1 VTSPI
6 SETPSI
12 GALVADWLSATSSRM
27 RITTELFFADARLA
41 AISVT
46 LMVLM
51 GVLSAVF
58 LLGAWGLAV
67 AGLVA
72 VALQFGIALWLTL
85 ASLGLLHAIGA
96 WLLWRGAV
104 GISRYL
110 NFAATRQQ
118 FRESEV
124 VHNDVD
130 TATAAR

>member
-1 VTSPI
+1 
-6 SETPSI
+6 
-12 GALVADWLSATSSRM
+12 M
-27 RITTELFFADARLA
+27 RLTTELVFAEARLA

-51 GVLSAVF
+51 GILSAVF
-58 LLGAWGLAV
+58 VLGAWGLVV

-72 VALQFGIALWLTL
+72 VALQFGIMLWLAL
-85 ASLGLLHAIGA
+85 ALLGLLHAVGA

-104 GISRYL
+104 GLSRYL
-110 NFAATRQQ
+110 NFAETRQQ

-124 VHNDVD
+124 VRSDVD